1 MVLVNGHSVRLLP
14 SHGAQA
20 NDSTVKSFLF
30 FGLEIWKPTHCDA
43 VDLHQGEEAEEK
55 IGGDTPVAGESML
68 QVNQVF
74 TLEQIARTA
83 SMHKRVTS
91 AAEKHKRVYI
101 AVPSLWP
108 ISQ

>member
-1 MVLVNGHSVRLLP
+1 MDTQFDSFESGSIGKRFHREVVLI
-14 SHGAQA
+14 
-20 NDSTVKSFLF
+20 FC
-30 FGLEIWKPTHCDA
+30 LEIWKPTHCDA

-55 IGGDTPVAGESML
+55 IRGDTPVAGESMP

-74 TLEQIARTA
+74 TLEQMARTA

-108 ISQ
+108 FSQ